1 MSYPKKATQ
10 GNAIKKKRYQQL
22 LESIWITRCNKL
34 QCYSYHC
41 NGDTCL
47 ILYAICVIVRIVFN

>member
-47 ILYAICVIVRIVFN
+47 